1 MLKFINLT
9 PHDVVLVKANG
20 TTMVFKP
27 EGLARVSVKPRLN
40 ALGYIDED
48 TPIELFVNDYGE
60 VEGLPEPKDD
70 TFYIVSALVMNASPR
85 RDLVVPN
92 DTVRDEAGRIIGC
105 KSFARK

>member
-9 PHDVVLVKANG
+9 PHDVNFISGNK
-20 TTMVFKP
+20 TIIFKP
-27 EGLARVSVKPRLN
+27 EGLARVSMQPRLT

-48 TPIELFVNDYGE
+48 TPVEFFTNTYGE
-60 VEGLPEPKDD
+60 VEGLPEPQED

-85 RDLVVPN
+85 KDLVVPN
-92 DTVRDEAGRIIGC
+92 DTVRDEQGRIIGC